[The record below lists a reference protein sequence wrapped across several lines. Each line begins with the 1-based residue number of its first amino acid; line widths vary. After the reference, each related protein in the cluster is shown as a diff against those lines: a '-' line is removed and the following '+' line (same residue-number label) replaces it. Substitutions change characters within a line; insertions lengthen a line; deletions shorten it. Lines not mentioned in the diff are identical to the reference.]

1 MPEFISS
8 AVAGI
13 AKELLTGVFLT
24 GEERTWSELI
34 SSLSELIL
42 KAANAGEILSAG
54 RKLELLSSAG
64 EMWSTCMSLTGKA
77 TAEEVRPRGI
87 CLAVSSNNNKK

>member
-42 KAANAGEILSAG
+42 KAANA
-54 RKLELLSSAG
+54 
-64 EMWSTCMSLTGKA
+64 
-77 TAEEVRPRGI
+77 
-87 CLAVSSNNNKK
+87 